1 MSAVNVDQ
9 VLVDLATSLEATAS
23 TRYTDALNFMVPGSL
38 APTADTMKT
47 YIFGSTSMAVN
58 FASLIVTTIVLVK
71 RLADL
76 AADTSG
82 SVQTTRMISGY
93 SIAATAFSG
102 SRWLSG
108 NQEVRFRGDKFTTR
122 ESSDDLKSAFRSHK
136 VDKLRPL

>member
-82 SVQTTRMISGY
+82 SVQTTPYDFRVFYRRNRVQRLPVAVGKP
-93 SIAATAFSG
+93 G
-102 SRWLSG
+102 SPVQG
-108 NQEVRFRGDKFTTR
+108 G
-122 ESSDDLKSAFRSHK
+122 
-136 VDKLRPL
+136 